1 MYMRRPPE
9 DAGGVALGGPT
20 RLGLVA
26 AATLTILIGLFPPI
40 TQAVLEWTEAA
51 AVALAQ
57 L

>member
-1 MYMRRPPE
+1 
-9 DAGGVALGGPT
+9 V
-20 RLGLVA
+20 V
-26 AATLTILIGLFPPI
+26 AATLTILIGVFPPV